1 MLRFILSDMR
11 ISSAA
16 SFASHLRR
24 MYFSILSLSVY
35 MCLEVW
41 SGFLVYSI
49 YMGPVC
55 VSIQPVCVFW
65 LEHLIHLHL
74 IIDTYVPIAI
84 FLIVWGWY
92 CRSFIFFCISPLISP
107 FNICYKAGL
116 GYWIPLTFAC
126 LKSFLYLHQFWM
138 RFLPGTVILFVDISL
153 SVFKY
158 ILPFPSGL

>member
-1 MLRFILSDMR
+1 
-11 ISSAA
+11 
-16 SFASHLRR
+16 
-24 MYFSILSLSVY
+24 

-41 SGFLVYSI
+41 SGFLVDSI

-74 IIDTYVPIAI
+74 IINTYVPIAI

-126 LKSFLYLHQFWM
+126 LKSFWFLPQFWM
-138 RFLPGTVILFVDISL
+138 RSVPGTVILVVEFYL
-153 SVFKY
+153 SVLSIYPAFSLWPVRFLLKDQ
-158 ILPFPSGL
+158 LLCVWGFPCMLLISSPLLLLIFFLCV